1 MRSSQLK
8 EESGNIF
15 DKQME
20 VFKNLRGRKQG
31 QRMEQTDMRV
41 LEMTS
46 DFNMAEDIEQPMGE
60 VPQLLDDEDSGDDL
74 VLPSRKH
81 Q

>member
-1 MRSSQLK
+1 
-8 EESGNIF
+8 
-15 DKQME
+15 
-20 VFKNLRGRKQG
+20 
-31 QRMEQTDMRV
+31 MEQTEMRV

-60 VPQLLDDEDSGDDL
+60 VPQFFDDEDSGDDL